1 MRSMII
7 AFLLVFF
14 PLLSAGAQPSSL
26 DSLYNVAKTKYDDGD
41 VDGAELAALRGLR
54 EASAL
59 DDLARLRF
67 HLMLGYVYVAREQPE
82 IALKEFTAVLEAN
95 PAYDL
100 DPVQTSPKILDV
112 FRETR
117 RDYLQRVAS
126 EPAVFRLRQAD
137 ARLAASWRSAILPG
151 WGQMYKQQEMKGA
164 ALMAAQAISLAA
176 LIFMEVE
183 VHNRHHDYLSVKEYR
198 PADDP
203 TIETRYTDYRRAY
216 RIRNAFG
223 YVTLGIYTLN
233 YLDALY
239 WPVKHKK

>member
-1 MRSMII
+1 MRPIVI
-7 AFLLVFF
+7 TVFLIFL
-14 PLLSAGAQPSSL
+14 PLFSACAQTSSL
-26 DSLYNVAKTKYDDGD
+26 DSLFNVAKTKYDDGD

-54 EASAL
+54 EASTL

-67 HLMLGYVYVAREQPE
+67 HLILGYVYVAREQKE
-82 IALKEFTAVLEAN
+82 TALREFTAVLEAN

-112 FRETR
+112 FREAR
-117 RDYLQRVAS
+117 KDYLQHVAN

-137 ARLAASWRSAILPG
+137 ARLAASWRSAMLPG
-151 WGQMYKQQEMKGA
+151 WGQIYKQQEVKGA

-176 LIFMEVE
+176 LIFMEFE
-183 VHNRHHDYLSVKEYR
+183 VHNRHDDYLKVKEYG
-198 PADDP
+198 DP
-203 TIETRYTDYRRAY
+203 TIENRYQDYRRAY
-216 RIRNAFG
+216 RTRNAFG
-223 YVTLGIYTLN
+223 YVTLGIYALN